1 MAASKPLPPL
11 VYRYN
16 FTGLR
21 VALDPLPAMEA
32 AKPGAMFAG
41 KLEGVAGKDRSQYAN
56 FIADRYTNVRFL
68 GHTS

>member
-1 MAASKPLPPL
+1 
-11 VYRYN
+11 
-16 FTGLR
+16 
-21 VALDPLPAMEA
+21 MEA